1 MADACNF
8 RALLQLLMSNQQNEP
23 SLGVKKKGHME
34 DDAEGT
40 PHRYLR
46 AAGDRTNISPH
57 CHKSYQFSA
66 VSLLTHQV
74 PQRKAIHIG
83 SI

>member
-23 SLGVKKKGHME
+23 SLGVKEKGHME

-46 AAGDRTNISPH
+46 AAGDRTNVSPH
-57 CHKSYQFSA
+57 CHKSYQFS
-66 VSLLTHQV
+66 LLTHQV
-74 PQRKAIHIG
+74 PQKKAIHTG